1 MGELREASLRENVQG
16 GGMKVIQGLRLL
28 RGLRTCEIWT
38 RERGRTRS
46 LIITTLR
53 ELSGE
58 REDEILYRF
67 TLQEYVMYITS
78 T

>member
-1 MGELREASLRENVQG
+1 
-16 GGMKVIQGLRLL
+16 MKVIQGLRLF

-38 RERGRTRS
+38 REPGRMQS

-58 REDEILYRF
+58 REDELFLYRF
-67 TLQEYVMYITS
+67 TLQECATYIIPMYNNYMRGVM
-78 T
+78 